1 MNCET
6 SARTVL
12 VSLPISFVEALLNM
26 HSALDDKIVFTLGES
41 VRRTPASTTTLSHQ
55 PILDAV
61 ISERGKYAAEFLGV
75 AFSANTLAQVFGRIV
90 DMTAFVAPEALVS
103 LATIHTRGRRLISL
117 KPNEIH
123 PHSPHLPV
131 MQTKSGWWISKNIS
145 QDQLRQA
152 LRTLCKVSGLSFG
165 KDLKFP
171 LQ

>member
-1 MNCET
+1 MNCES

-12 VSLPISFVEALLNM
+12 VSLPISLVEALLKM
-26 HSALDDKIVFTLGES
+26 HFALDDKIASTLVES
-41 VRRTPASTTTLSHQ
+41 VRRTPASTTTLSNQ

-61 ISERGKYAAEFLGV
+61 ILERGKYATEFLGV
-75 AFSANTLAQVFGRIV
+75 AFSANTLAQVFGQVV
-90 DMTAFVAPEALVS
+90 DMTEFVAPEVLVS

-123 PHSPHLPV
+123 PYSPHLPV
-131 MQTKSGWWISKNIS
+131 MKTKSGWWISKNIS